1 MAADQAPR
9 ASKARSVT
17 LRVSDNNP
25 DWTMYE
31 GTREVLIERAGIPAD
46 AFDERHRVSARMWRS
61 VAGERRIEVRRKS
74 PHQFLVYVQYP
85 AAEVARRCAEREA
98 RRKASEVRRE
108 TAAIVSGWS
117 TNAVKWRDQ
126 MRRTGAVSVAMLDSA
141 TRGAG
146 DPGFRYDDETLDEL
160 GVHLQAIRGLLETG
174 TVIAD
179 PGARAAVEA
188 KLRAR
193 VLDADPALSRFMAAA
208 GLAAQ

>member
-1 MAADQAPR
+1 MATDQAPR
-9 ASKARSVT
+9 ASKARSAT
-17 LRVSDNNP
+17 LQVSDTNP
-25 DWTMYE
+25 DWTMYQ
-31 GTREVLIERAGIPAD
+31 GTREVLIERAGIRAD
-46 AFDERHRVSARMWRS
+46 AFDERHRVSTRMWRS
-61 VAGERRIEVRRKS
+61 VDGERRIEVRRKS

-85 AAEVARRCAEREA
+85 AAEVARRHAEREA

-117 TNAVKWRDQ
+117 TDAVKWRDHV
-126 MRRTGAVSVAMLDSA
+126 RRTGTVSVAVLDSA

-193 VLDADPALSRFMAAA
+193 VLDADPALSRFMVAA